1 MPNAV
6 SLLSNLCKTIF
17 HLIRIWLCLL
27 PMTDTDQNQ
36 LRKRLENL
44 PYSPPPEPWSLVS
57 RSGVG
62 GLIQVG
68 YADGTDDLL
77 VVSSQGRG
85 LFDCTTGKRIARDDD
100 DSFPNSD
107 ESEMTAPGIGTH
119 AETTFRLAGLQGGG
133 LTACTREGW
142 GLHVLQLPWP
152 IHVVFITSNYV
163 DITDNTGCVI
173 KLCNDEPC
181 EFRAAGF
188 SPTGRSFIVAT
199 SCELRI
205 YARNLPCLLDRH
217 HG

>member
-6 SLLSNLCKTIF
+6 SLLINLCKTIF
-17 HLIRIWLCLL
+17 CRIRTLLCLL
-27 PMTDTDQNQ
+27 PMTDTYQNQ

-44 PYSPPPEPWSLVS
+44 PYSQPPDPWSLVS
-57 RSGVG
+57 STVVG
-62 GLIQVG
+62 GLMQVG

-85 LFDCTTGKRIARDDD
+85 LFDCKTGQRIARDDD

-119 AETTFRLAGLQGGG
+119 AETIFHLAGLQGGG
-133 LTACTREGW
+133 LAACTRGGW
-142 GLHVLQLPWP
+142 GIHVLQLPWP
-152 IHVVFITSNYV
+152 IHVVFITSHYV
-163 DITDNTGCVI
+163 DITDNTGFVM

-181 EFRAAGF
+181 TFRAAGF
-188 SPTGRSFIVAT
+188 SPTGRSFVVAT

-205 YARNLPCLLDRH
+205 YARNLL
-217 HG
+217 